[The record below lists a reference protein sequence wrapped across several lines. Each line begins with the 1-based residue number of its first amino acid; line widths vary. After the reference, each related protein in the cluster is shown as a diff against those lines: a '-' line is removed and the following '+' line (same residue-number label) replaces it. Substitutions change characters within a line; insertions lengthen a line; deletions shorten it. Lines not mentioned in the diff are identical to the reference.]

1 MSYTPVMYCPAV
13 ADKAPKQEYQLR
25 WLLVDGQQH
34 IVSAVDFPKLAD
46 IQTDIK
52 FGYLVLRAPGMLRL
66 DIPMDVI
73 EDDES
78 AFEWVSLS
86 DAEKALLKS
95 VSNDVSAESIRVVS
109 EGDLA
114 AQWFSVYL
122 EQPIRLMKRV

>member
-1 MSYTPVMYCPAV
+1 MLYTPVMYCPV
-13 ADKAPKQEYQLR
+13 VEGKAPKQEYQLR

-34 IVSAVDFPKLAD
+34 IVSVVDSPKLAD
-46 IQTDIK
+46 IQIDIK

-73 EDDES
+73 EDDEN

-86 DAEKALLKS
+86 DAEKVLIKS
-95 VSNDVSAESIRVVS
+95 VSSDISADSIRVVS

-122 EQPIRLMKRV
+122 EKPIRLMKRV